1 MSLCIV
7 FTKEICVLTFGRRE
21 LEVFE
26 KRLKE
31 VDFQLARV
39 QVVDV
44 RCF

>member
-1 MSLCIV
+1 MRAPL
-7 FTKEICVLTFGRRE
+7 LPQPPRRHLRRRE

-39 QVVDV
+39 QVVT
-44 RCF
+44 FG